1 MEAAWLYCLS
11 CLWWSVD
18 EVSVLPRMRTQG
30 VTWSCP
36 HHLCVHMTFA
46 CFYKLGKT
54 MRLNVMPS
62 CGYLASAAELAL
74 RSRSLAKSKDTR
86 VAFLTFFVVRD
97 AIRRGRTHAVV
108 ECENNTFETSACS
121 DNPEMGL

>member
-1 MEAAWLYCLS
+1 M
-11 CLWWSVD
+11 D

-36 HHLCVHMTFA
+36 RMRTQGVTFA

-74 RSRSLAKSKDTR
+74 RSRSLAKLKDTR

>member
-30 VTWSCP
+30 VTWPCP
-36 HHLCVHMTFA
+36 HDLCIHMTFA

-54 MRLNVMPS
+54 MRLNVLPS

-74 RSRSLAKSKDTR
+74 RSRSLAKLKDTR
-86 VAFLTFFVVRD
+86 VAFLTFFACGD

-108 ECENNTFETSACS
+108 ECENIIFEISACS
-121 DNPEMGL
+121 DNLEIGL

>member
-1 MEAAWLYCLS
+1 M
-11 CLWWSVD
+11 D

-30 VTWSCP
+30 V
-36 HHLCVHMTFA
+36 TFA

-54 MRLNVMPS
+54 MRLNVMAS

-74 RSRSLAKSKDTR
+74 RSRSLAKLKDTR

-121 DNPEMGL
+121 DNLEMGL

>member
-1 MEAAWLYCLS
+1 M
-11 CLWWSVD
+11 D

-36 HHLCVHMTFA
+36 RMRTQGVTFA

-74 RSRSLAKSKDTR
+74 RSRSLAKLKDTR
-86 VAFLTFFVVRD
+86 VAFLPFFAVRD
-97 AIRRGRTHAVV
+97 PIRRGRTHAVV

-121 DNPEMGL
+121 DNLEMGL

>member
-1 MEAAWLYCLS
+1 
-11 CLWWSVD
+11 
-18 EVSVLPRMRTQG
+18 
-30 VTWSCP
+30 
-36 HHLCVHMTFA
+36 MTFA

-54 MRLNVMPS
+54 MRLNVMAS

-74 RSRSLAKSKDTR
+74 RSRSLAKLKDTR

-108 ECENNTFETSACS
+108 ECENNTFETSNVFRSQRVLLASKMIGVSHCRHKS
-121 DNPEMGL
+121 AKSALFFIIGVYK